1 MRQTTFTKSKI
12 SYLGSFGLQGAMF
25 VLARGA
31 SARKFFFV
39 SVQDDTSHCSFVSVD
54 MKTKVLFQYMLLI
67 LKHNFRFKFNGTKRT
82 A

>member
-31 SARKFFFV
+31 SVALATAAKFLAAKIPSHGFF
-39 SVQDDTSHCSFVSVD
+39 
-54 MKTKVLFQYMLLI
+54 
-67 LKHNFRFKFNGTKRT
+67 
-82 A
+82 